1 MVLEHLQLLAAI
13 TRVDI
18 EIEELQEELGDLP
31 YEVKAVEKDVRI
43 KQQAV
48 DVTQR
53 HIDDILHTR
62 SNAKIRAQEIH
73 DKEKKLSEQQYQVR
87 NNREFDAI
95 TKEIETMKVELREIE
110 KTISGTMLTEE
121 NLLRVFNGQMEDLQ
135 FAKERLGDLEA
146 ELTDLSAGQ
155 GDEMN
160 VFLIKRK
167 ELLVQ
172 LPQNIILSYEH
183 IKEYHNDT
191 TVVVKRN
198 CCSGCF
204 SAIPPQRIVEMRT
217 YKSIFTCESCG
228 RLLYPEEMQHISS

>member
-13 TRVDI
+13 TRIDI

-31 YEVKAVEKDVRI
+31 YEVKGMEKEVRT

-53 HIDDILHTR
+53 HIDDILQTR
-62 SNAKIRAQEIH
+62 SNAKLRAQEIH
-73 DKEKKLSEQQYQVR
+73 DKERKLSDQQYQVR

-95 TKEIETMKVELREIE
+95 TKEIDTLKVELRDIE
-110 KTISGTMLTEE
+110 RTVSGTMLTEE

-135 FAKERLGDLEA
+135 FVKERLGDLEA
-146 ELTDLSAGQ
+146 ELSDLSLGQ

-160 VFLIKRK
+160 VFLGKRK
-167 ELLVQ
+167 ALLTQ
-172 LPQNIILSYEH
+172 LPHNIILSYEH

-191 TVVVKRN
+191 TVSVKRN

-204 SAIPPQRIVEMRT
+204 SAIPPQKIVEMRT

-228 RLLYPEEMQHISS
+228 RLLYPEEMTHI

>member
-1 MVLEHLQLLAAI
+1 MEK
-13 TRVDI
+13 
-18 EIEELQEELGDLP
+18 
-31 YEVKAVEKDVRI
+31 EVRT

-53 HIDDILHTR
+53 HIDDILQTR
-62 SNAKIRAQEIH
+62 SNAKLRAQEIH
-73 DKEKKLSEQQYQVR
+73 DKERKLSDQQYQVR

-95 TKEIETMKVELREIE
+95 TKEIDTLKVELRDIE
-110 KTISGTMLTEE
+110 RTVSGTMLTEE

-135 FAKERLGDLEA
+135 FVKERLGDLEA
-146 ELTDLSAGQ
+146 ELSDLSLGQ

-160 VFLIKRK
+160 VFLGKRK
-167 ELLVQ
+167 ALLTQ
-172 LPQNIILSYEH
+172 LPHNIILSYEH

-191 TVVVKRN
+191 TVSVKRN

-204 SAIPPQRIVEMRT
+204 SAIPPQKIVEMRT

-228 RLLYPEEMQHISS
+228 RLLYPEEMTHI

>member
-13 TRVDI
+13 TRIDI

-31 YEVKAVEKDVRI
+31 FEVKAMEKEVRT

-53 HIDDILHTR
+53 HIDDILNTR
-62 SNAKIRAQEIH
+62 SNARLRAQEIH

-95 TKEIETMKVELREIE
+95 TKEIETLKVELRDIE
-110 KTISGTMLTEE
+110 KTVSGTMLTEE
-121 NLLRVFNGQMEDLQ
+121 NLLRVFNGQSEDLQ
-135 FAKERLGDLEA
+135 FAKERLSDLEA
-146 ELTDLSAGQ
+146 ELSDLSLGQ

-160 VFLIKRK
+160 VFLTKRK
-167 ELLVQ
+167 ELLTQ
-172 LPQNIILSYEH
+172 LPNNIILSYQH

-191 TVVVKRN
+191 TVSVKRN

-204 SAIPPQRIVEMRT
+204 SAIPPQKIVEMRT

-228 RLLYPEEMQHISS
+228 RLLYPEEMVHIS